1 MEISAIIPSYNEQD
15 NVGLM
20 YERMTKTLSKISPD
34 YEIIYINDCSKD
46 QTLLRIKELAAK
58 DTHVKYLSFSRNF
71 GHQIAVSAGLDYC
84 SGKAVVIID
93 GDLQDPPELI
103 EQMYEKYKEGYKVVY
118 ARRTSREGE
127 TWFKKATA
135 KIFYRLLASMTSIDI
150 PVDVGD
156 FRLIDQVIVKHL
168 RNMPEKSKYIRGQIS
183 WIGYKQTFVNYH
195 RDARI
200 YGKTN
205 YPLRKMLRFALDGIT
220 AFSDKPLKIASGLGI
235 VAAIVSLLALVY
247 ALVAHFCF
255 NSTIT
260 GWTSLILSVLFIG
273 GVQLITIGIIGE
285 YIARINN
292 DVRNRPLY
300 ILEENN
306 MEDIEN
312 FEFSLE
318 ILPYEKHVEETHSDK
333 IIFEK

>member
-127 TWFKKATA
+127 TWFKKA

-306 MEDIEN
+306 MEEQA
-312 FEFSLE
+312 
-318 ILPYEKHVEETHSDK
+318 
-333 IIFEK
+333 

>member
-1 MEISAIIPSYNEQD
+1 MEISAVIPSYNEQD

-20 YERMTKTLSKISPD
+20 YERMTATLSKLTDS
-34 YEIIYINDCSKD
+34 YEIIYVNDCSKD
-46 QTLLRIKELAAK
+46 DTLNRIKALAEK
-58 DTHVKYLSFSRNF
+58 DSHVKYLSFSRNF
-71 GHQIAVSAGLDYC
+71 GHQVAVSAGLDYC
-84 SGKAVVIID
+84 TGEAVVIID

-103 EQMYEKYKEGYKVVY
+103 EQMYEKYKEGFKVVY
-118 ARRTSREGE
+118 AKRVSREGE
-127 TWFKKATA
+127 TWFKKFTA
-135 KIFYRLLASMTSIDI
+135 KMFYRILASMTSIDI

-156 FRLIDQVIVKHL
+156 YRLIDKVIVKHL

-200 YGKTN
+200 YGTTN
-205 YPLRKMLRFALDGIT
+205 YPLKKMLRFALDGIT
-220 AFSDKPLKIASGLGI
+220 AFSDKPLKFASGLGI
-235 VAAIVSLLALVY
+235 FAAIISLIVLIY
-247 ALVAHFCF
+247 ALVAHFFF

-260 GWTSLILSVLFIG
+260 GWTSLIISVLFFG

-300 ILEENN
+300 IVDESNTEKEE
-306 MEDIEN
+306 
-312 FEFSLE
+312 
-318 ILPYEKHVEETHSDK
+318 VERK
-333 IIFEK
+333 G

>member
-118 ARRTSREGE
+118 ARRPSREGE

-306 MEDIEN
+306 MEEQA
-312 FEFSLE
+312 
-318 ILPYEKHVEETHSDK
+318 
-333 IIFEK
+333 

>member
-103 EQMYEKYKEGYKVVY
+103 EQMYEKYKEGYKGVY

-306 MEDIEN
+306 MEEQA
-312 FEFSLE
+312 
-318 ILPYEKHVEETHSDK
+318 
-333 IIFEK
+333 

>member
-183 WIGYKQTFVNYH
+183 WIVYKQTFVNYH

-306 MEDIEN
+306 MEEQA
-312 FEFSLE
+312 
-318 ILPYEKHVEETHSDK
+318 
-333 IIFEK
+333 

>member
-1 MEISAIIPSYNEQD
+1 MEISAVIPSYNEQD

-205 YPLRKMLRFALDGIT
+205 YPLKKMLRFALDGIT

-306 MEDIEN
+306 MEEQA
-312 FEFSLE
+312 
-318 ILPYEKHVEETHSDK
+318 
-333 IIFEK
+333 

>member
-300 ILEENN
+300 ILEEKN
-306 MEDIEN
+306 MEEQA
-312 FEFSLE
+312 
-318 ILPYEKHVEETHSDK
+318 
-333 IIFEK
+333 

>member
-1 MEISAIIPSYNEQD
+1 MEISAIIPSYNEQE

-58 DTHVKYLSFSRNF
+58 DPHVKYLSFSRNF

-205 YPLRKMLRFALDGIT
+205 YPLKKMLRFALDGIT

-306 MEDIEN
+306 MEEQA
-312 FEFSLE
+312 
-318 ILPYEKHVEETHSDK
+318 
-333 IIFEK
+333 

>member
-20 YERMTKTLSKISPD
+20 YERMTKTLSKISPY

-306 MEDIEN
+306 MEEQA
-312 FEFSLE
+312 
-318 ILPYEKHVEETHSDK
+318 
-333 IIFEK
+333 